1 MCGRFAYIASYDKLK
16 YQFHL
21 ANAIEIPPRFNIS
34 PGADVVCLVEAV
46 GHEIQCVLLRWGL
59 IPSWTTD
66 RKKLGN
72 LINARAETVFEKPT
86 FRQAIKSKRCLI
98 PMSGFYE
105 WHQEDGVKQPYFF
118 QKKNHDLLAVAA
130 IRDTWQQNEE
140 VIHSCCL
147 ITTDANAWMQP
158 VHNRMPVILGEEAQA
173 IWLNNTQC
181 DKAQLMALMKP
192 YPYEDL
198 EGYRVTTL
206 VNKANFD
213 HPLAMEPL
221 SE

>member
-1 MCGRFAYIASYDKLK
+1 F
-16 YQFHL
+16 
-21 ANAIEIPPRFNIS
+21 
-34 PGADVVCLVEAV
+34 
-46 GHEIQCVLLRWGL
+46 
-59 IPSWTTD
+59 
-66 RKKLGN
+66 
-72 LINARAETVFEKPT
+72 
-86 FRQAIKSKRCLI
+86 
-98 PMSGFYE
+98 
-105 WHQEDGVKQPYFF
+105 
-118 QKKNHDLLAVAA
+118 
-130 IRDTWQQNEE
+130 
-140 VIHSCCL
+140 
-147 ITTDANAWMQP
+147 MQP

-173 IWLNNTQC
+173 IWLNNTQY